1 MKLGRAGS
9 NKKDKKIA
17 IKKKDDQIWHKN
29 MSISNVEG
37 WNWKKSIRKSI
48 KNKRMELKTKFN

>member
-1 MKLGRAGS
+1 MKLGGGGS

-29 MSISNVEG
+29 KSISNVEG
-37 WNWKKSIRKSI
+37 WNWKKI
-48 KNKRMELKTKFN
+48 N